1 MKYYKVKVKCGHVR
15 KNKYILKWIYVK
27 AEDGKEAAKIARRK
41 SRVKHNHKDA
51 IKEVIKIDFE
61 KYSLG
66 LRAMEDDNYFQ
77 VHNKQDQ
84 IRLNAVKQEELIDE
98 EVVKKFKKKS
108 LGRRLREIAIEKEWK
123 YMKYRGYSDY
133 E

>member
-61 KYSLG
+61 EYSLG

-108 LGRRLREIAIEKEWK
+108 LGRRLREIAIEKEWTD
-123 YMKYRGYSDY
+123 MKYRGYSDY

>member
-108 LGRRLREIAIEKEWK
+108 LGRRLREIAIEKEWTD
-123 YMKYRGYSDY
+123 MKYRGYSDY

>member
-15 KNKYILKWIYVK
+15 KSKYILKWIYVK

-108 LGRRLREIAIEKEWK
+108 LGRRLREIAIEKEWTD
-123 YMKYRGYSDY
+123 MKYRGYSDY